1 MVDNTP
7 GVTVGRKMTAAVG
20 AVALPVSVRGPFCP
34 QPECNKPTATSTAI
48 ARRRLPLAT
57 KLSIRSTIQRIL
69 LTMPAAALPTPL
81 SDAEF
86 RERADGVLAAIEAS
100 VDRWLQNDV
109 IDIDSNR
116 TGGMLELG
124 FPDRSKIVI
133 NTQPPLQELW
143 LAARRGG
150 FHFKHVEGAWRD
162 TRGGGTFHAVLS
174 ECASEQGG
182 KALTFAVD

>member
-1 MVDNTP
+1 MADNTP
-7 GVTVGRKMTAAVG
+7 GVTVAREVTAAVG
-20 AVALPVSVRGPFCP
+20 AFALPVSVRGPFCP
-34 QPECNKPTATSTAI
+34 QPECNKPRAISTATASG
-48 ARRRLPLAT
+48 RPLLAA
-57 KLSIRSTIQRIL
+57 KLSIRSNIQRIL
-69 LTMPAAALPTPL
+69 LTMPAAALPTPP

-109 IDIDSNR
+109 IDIDANR

-162 TRGGGTFHAVLS
+162 TRSGGTFHAVLS

-182 KALTFAVD
+182 MALMFAVD